1 MNFNDLFPDS
11 QLFAWVIL
19 PVLIFFARIADVTLG
34 TLRIVF
40 VSRGQKMLAPLLG
53 FFEVLIWILAISQI
67 LTNISNFAGYV
78 AYAAGFA
85 AGNYVGLIIE
95 NKLAI
100 GTLTIRMFV
109 LGQENEIVE
118 KLHDNGYGVTQVDA
132 VGTTGNVKLIFT
144 IIKRKDLKCVEEI
157 IRSVNPHIFYSVE
170 ETRHTSEG
178 VFPPSKTTSW
188 FSNRHLVRSVKK

>member
-1 MNFNDLFPDS
+1 
-11 QLFAWVIL
+11 
-19 PVLIFFARIADVTLG
+19 
-34 TLRIVF
+34 
-40 VSRGQKMLAPLLG
+40 MLAPLLG

-188 FSNRHLVRSVKK
+188 FSNRRLMRSVKK